1 MPHKRTLVVMAVAAL
16 TLSAC
21 GGGESTGPGDSE
33 TLTIGTILPPTTFD
47 LEGREWGN
55 ASPFYQ
61 AVYDTLLS
69 ATPDGGVEPRL
80 ATEWSY
86 DEAETV
92 LALELREDVTFSDGS
107 ELTAQ
112 VVREN
117 LEAFQESGATASIYL
132 AGVTGIEETGEHSLE
147 ISLAEPDPAFLNY
160 LARDPGVIVSGEALN
175 EESLAG
181 EPVGSGPYLLDTS
194 ATVTSTSY
202 VYTRNPDHWDT
213 EAQHYDEL
221 VINVYEEPTA
231 ALNAIRAGEVDAAQ
245 LASNDNRVEVEAE
258 GWNIHTVQLDFQG
271 LLLFDR
277 SGDMNPALGET
288 KVRQAINHAI
298 DRHAMLEALQG
309 GYGSVTS
316 QVFPEHATG
325 FDPELEEHYAYDP
338 DKARELLEEAG
349 YGEGFVLE
357 MPMSGALGSTPYT
370 LLEQQLNDVGIVAE
384 HTDSGNNFFADML
397 APKYPAAMMSLEQNP
412 DWQLVQFMV
421 APEAQFNPLNSRSDE
436 LDTMIEDLQYGD
448 DPDQAARDVNAYLVE
463 EAWFAPFYRVDA
475 AYATSEGIEV
485 DTLATNAYPN
495 VYDIRPQ
502 S

>member
-1 MPHKRTLVVMAVAAL
+1 MSQKKTLVVMALAAL
-16 TLSAC
+16 TLSGCAN
-21 GGGESTGPGDSE
+21 GEGAGSGDSD

-69 ATPDGGVEPRL
+69 ATPDGDVEPRL

-86 DEAETV
+86 DEDGTV
-92 LALELREDVTFSDGS
+92 LTMELRDDVTFSDGS
-107 ELTAQ
+107 EFTAR
-112 VVREN
+112 VARDN

-132 AGVTGIEETGEHSLE
+132 ADVTGVEATGDHTLE
-147 ISLAEPDPAFLNY
+147 ITLAEPDPAFLNY
-160 LARDPGVIVSGEALN
+160 LARDPGVMVSGEALGDD
-175 EESLAG
+175 SLAG

-194 ATVTSTSY
+194 ATVTGTGY

-213 EAQHYDEL
+213 EAQHYDRL

-231 ALNAIRAGEVDAAQ
+231 ALNAIKAGEVDAAQ
-245 LASNDNRVEVEAE
+245 LASNDNRPEVEAA
-258 GWNIHTVQLDFQG
+258 GWDIHTVELDFQG

-277 SGDMNPALGET
+277 AGDMNPALSDPR
-288 KVRQAINHAI
+288 VRQAINHAV
-298 DRHAMLEALQG
+298 DRYAMLEALQG

-316 QVFPEHATG
+316 QVFPEHSMG
-325 FDPELEEHYAYDP
+325 FDPELEEYYDYDP
-338 DKARELLEEAG
+338 ERARELLEEAG
-349 YGEGFVLE
+349 YGDGFVLE
-357 MPMSGALGSTPYT
+357 MPMSTALGSTPYT
-370 LLEQQLNDVGIVAE
+370 LLEQQLNDIGIVAE

-412 DWQLVQFMV
+412 DWQLVRFMV
-421 APEAQFNPLNSRSDE
+421 APGAQFNPLDSQTDE
-436 LDTMIEDLQYGD
+436 LDALIEELQYGAD
-448 DPDQAARDVNAYLVE
+448 QEQAARAINTYLVE

-475 AYATSEGIEV
+475 AFATSEGVEV

-495 VYDIRPQ
+495 LYDIRPQ